1 MEQYFRS
8 LEEITNDWRDSED
21 ALAPA
26 RPRIPLLAAPS
37 PPAMFHYQ
45 WMVVTAFHWLFM
57 NYDVIT
63 ARFRRDVAFDVAL
76 PDSADAKK
84 LRARDRRLGAP
95 HGAFRACIRQKGGAT
110 SWLEFEIFIDQSNE
124 ELSQLPRD
132 IVWFAYDR
140 HTVSRVLPFTRFQP
154 VLLDTDEY

>member
-8 LEEITNDWRDSED
+8 LEEITDTWRGSEG
-21 ALAPA
+21 ALALA
-26 RPRIPLLAAPS
+26 RLRIPLLIEP
-37 PPAMFHYQ
+37 PPAMLYYQ

-63 ARFRRDVAFDVAL
+63 ARFRYDVAFEVAL
-76 PDSADAKK
+76 PNSAEIKK
-84 LRARDRRLGAP
+84 LRDRDRRLGAP
-95 HGAFRACIRQKGGAT
+95 HGAFRACIRQKGGAMT
-110 SWLEFEIFIDQSNE
+110 WLEFDVFVNQTKK
-124 ELSQLPRD
+124 ELRQMPRD

-140 HTVSRVLPFTRFQP
+140 HTISRVLPFTRFQP